1 MARDGKDLQE
11 FVNDYKILVW
21 QSRKKHQKGVKK
33 PRRNRNGEGKRRL
46 TRIVNDYNISVQ

>member
-1 MARDGKDLQE
+1 MARDGEDLQG
-11 FVNDYKILVW
+11 FVNDYKILAW

-33 PRRNRNGEGKRRL
+33 PRRNRNGQGKRRL